1 MVTKVADSK
10 GRVTLGRRFANKTVI
25 LREVDETEVL
35 VTLARVV
42 PAREAWLFENPK
54 ALKLVAQGL
63 KEAKARRF
71 VKGPD
76 LAAGAKLAD
85 AIEEDA

>member
-25 LREVDETEVL
+25 LREVDDTEVL

-42 PAREAWLFENPK
+42 PAREAWLSRT
-54 ALKLVAQGL
+54 
-63 KEAKARRF
+63 RR
-71 VKGPD
+71 P
-76 LAAGAKLAD
+76 
-85 AIEEDA
+85 

>member
-25 LREVDETEVL
+25 LREVDDTEVL

-54 ALKLVAQGL
+54 ALKLVARGL
-63 KEAKARRF
+63 KEAKARHF

-76 LAAGAKLAD
+76 LAEDQKLAD
-85 AIEEDA
+85 AIEDA

>member
-1 MVTKVADSK
+1 MVTKVTDSK

-25 LREVDETEVL
+25 LREVDDTEVL

-42 PAREAWLFENPK
+42 PAREAWLLENPK
-54 ALKLVAQGL
+54 AMKAVARGL
-63 KEAKARRF
+63 KQAKARQF

-76 LAAGAKLAD
+76 LAADAKLAD
-85 AIEEDA
+85 AIEEDV

>member
-25 LREVDETEVL
+25 LREVDDTEVL
-35 VTLARVV
+35 VTLARVI

-54 ALKLVAQGL
+54 ALKAVVRGL
-63 KEAKARRF
+63 KEAKARHF

-76 LAAGAKLAD
+76 LAADQKLAD
-85 AIEEDA
+85 ASEDE